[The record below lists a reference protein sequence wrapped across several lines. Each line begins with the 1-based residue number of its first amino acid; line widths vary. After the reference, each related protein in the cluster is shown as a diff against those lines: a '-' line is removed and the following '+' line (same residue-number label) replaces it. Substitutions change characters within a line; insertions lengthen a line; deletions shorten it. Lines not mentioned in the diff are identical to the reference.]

1 MEAYLSLIE
10 RVSRWMSG
18 IAGAALVFMMF
29 LTCADVGLRIFD
41 RPIVGTYE
49 IVGLCGAVTIGF
61 GVSLYLMVKG
71 PYICGL
77 LIQRFSRSV
86 QNIFNAVTRVIGII
100 VFILIGCNLFIFA
113 HNLYKSGEVTLTRQL
128 PFYPIAYGLGIC
140 CFIECLVL
148 VADIIKIAGGKYE

>member
-1 MEAYLSLIE
+1 MEAYLSFIE
-10 RVSRWMSG
+10 RVSRWMSA

-61 GVSLYLMVKG
+61 GV
-71 PYICGL
+71 PYTSWLRGHIFVDFF
-77 LIQRFSRSV
+77 IQRFSRSV

-100 VFILIGCNLFIFA
+100 IFIMIGCNLFIFA

-148 VADIIKIAGGKYE
+148 IGDIIKIAGGKYE